1 MGQLEERA
9 LEARSRADAR
19 ASRKVDFFSNKALQA
34 ELRAA
39 EAESSAGE
47 KVANIVTALQ
57 TRTMKAEERAGSV
70 WSKLVLRE
78 NESEQAKDKIA
89 LLEEQVRWGEGREKQ
104 IVSLHDELRQVKE
117 KTRQEL
123 AIEFDSWKDEL
134 RRTVTAA
141 GHMQN
146 LQGEIAGLAK
156 VMEEMEEVKSR
167 LERATEELT
176 TKRRLTVRERNDL
189 QEQLVQLKA
198 E

>member
-104 IVSLHDELRQVKE
+104 IVSLHDELQQVKE

-134 RRTVTAA
+134 RRTVTT
-141 GHMQN
+141 GHMQT

-176 TKRRLTVRERNDL
+176 TQRRLTVRERNDL